1 MGKRRIRLR
10 DACGDGGTMGVRTA
24 HALAPTLPA
33 ELVRLVMAHGA
44 AMVVQRAARRRLG
57 RRMRAAARRRQK
69 DAREQRAM
77 RFIASFAFGSVPMT
91 GVFDDRLV

>member
-1 MGKRRIRLR
+1 MS
-10 DACGDGGTMGVRTA
+10 VRAA

-91 GVFDDRLV
+91 SVFDDRLVRNARVI